1 MSLSSEGSRGKHLG
15 GVALAAAGKSSR
27 LSGRLSGKGKGEEEN
42 RFLAAVTKLQRA
54 YRLSSFV
61 YRHFGPELFVDSRG
75 FSASASPS
83 APTSCRSP

>member
-1 MSLSSEGSRGKHLG
+1 M
-15 GVALAAAGKSSR
+15 ALTAAGK
-27 LSGRLSGKGKGEEEN
+27 SGRLSGKGGFHIGSGKFNVSGPEEEK

-75 FSASASPS
+75 FSASAPPS
-83 APTSCRSP
+83 APTSSRSP